1 MDIKY
6 SYRRVLSNRRM
17 RHLAPLTGSL
27 MDGEERERG
36 RERGRGRRM
45 ILYRESGSSGISRP
59 DSITLSNGKGIIGGE
74 EGEEEK
80 ESSYTLIHSE
90 DF

>member
-1 MDIKY
+1 
-6 SYRRVLSNRRM
+6 M

-80 ESSYTLIHSE
+80 ESSYTLIHLACRG
-90 DF
+90 